1 MTLALGWVDIGLLVF
16 LSISVLVGLLRGFVF
31 ELLSL
36 AGWFAAWLAATQ
48 WAGWAERY
56 LPAGEPGSA
65 LKHGV
70 SFACVFLLVLVMWGL
85 SARVVRSLVR
95 ATPLSPLDRVLGAAF
110 GLLRGMV
117 ALLVLAAVVGF
128 TPLANSP
135 AWQQAHG
142 AVWLQTLLQ
151 GLRPWFSREIFP
163 YLSARI
169 ARPVESRYQSC
180 VASSV

>member
-1 MTLALGWVDIGLLVF
+1 MPLALGWVDIGLLAF
-16 LSISVLVGLLRGFVF
+16 LSISMLVGLLRGLVF

-36 AGWFAAWLAATQ
+36 AGWFVAWFSAAQ
-48 WAGWAERY
+48 WSGWAERY

-65 LKHGV
+65 LKHGAA
-70 SFACVFLLVLVMWGL
+70 FACMFLLVLVTWGL
-85 SARVVRSLVR
+85 AARVVRSLVR

-110 GLLRGMV
+110 GLLRGMI

-135 AWQQAHG
+135 AWQQAQG

-151 GLRPWFSREIFP
+151 GLRPWFSRELSP
-163 YLSARI
+163 YLPA
-169 ARPVESRYQSC
+169 
-180 VASSV
+180 